1 MRHYNFNQIKNL
13 EPVKV
18 LQIISDGNVDEM
30 IKDLEKER
38 DEAYQEYGYA
48 MLYRWVEEYTD
59 QDLAY
64 FKEKALVLS
73 ATVKQLRA
81 LKNQME

>member
-1 MRHYNFNQIKNL
+1 MKHYELN
-13 EPVKV
+13 PVKV
-18 LQIISDGNVDEM
+18 LHIISDGNIDEM

-48 MLYRWVEEYTD
+48 MLNQWQEEYTS

-73 ATVKQLRA
+73 ATVKQLYN
-81 LKNQME
+81 LKNRMEQ